1 MCVNKQTELQKPRHY
16 CQCRNASKDS
26 LNLSPA
32 IECLPKALPAPNEIH
47 KAHFTAARQL
57 TKLNVR
63 FMQSGIFEAG
73 RKGLDNPHKSSSV
86 SLSHK

>member
-1 MCVNKQTELQKPRHY
+1 VPECQQGLTESESCDRVFTQGVASSEPNTQSTLY
-16 CQCRNASKDS
+16 GCQ
-26 LNLSPA
+26 
-32 IECLPKALPAPNEIH
+32 
-47 KAHFTAARQL
+47 AA